1 MEFEDD
7 DEYLNPYETQK
18 IDSEEETPA
27 PEPVKEKPKR
37 TKREMTPET
46 KQRLL
51 DNLKRGREKAKINR
65 MKKAEA
71 KRIIKQKERKEIDD
85 IIDKDRESRKG
96 KKELE
101 EELESLRLQIKNMK
115 ANIKDN
121 TEDKKESK
129 TDIIKEEKKEDKQ
142 PAQKPAPPQNIKKN
156 HFSTF
161 RGSIWNSLNNNSS
174 F

>member
-7 DEYLNPYETQK
+7 EEYLNPYELPK
-18 IDSEEETPA
+18 LDSEEDT

-37 TKREMTPET
+37 KKRELTPET

-51 DNLKRGREKAKINR
+51 DNLKKGREKAKINR

-115 ANIKDN
+115 SNN
-121 TEDKKESK
+121 TEEKKESK
-129 TDIIKEEKKEDKQ
+129 TDIVKEEKKVEKQ
-142 PAQKPAPPQNIKKN
+142 PTQKPAPPQNIKKN
-156 HFSTF
+156 HYSTF
-161 RGSIWNSLNNNSS
+161 KGSIWNSLNNSSS